1 MCGPSLTLSH
11 HNMQLTNCGPSQTV
25 PANSMAKRHDDGRQL
40 SHISHGVRKIL
51 AAKPWLSGWLIT
63 RNHPPCQ
70 PGIKTPWRGKK
81 WKRTVLLY
89 VFSIQSIFSHLISI
103 KSGCLKKVNQLKL
116 PPFCTRWCPIVDLL
130 NGDHKIS

>member
-1 MCGPSLTLSH
+1 MCGLTLSH
-11 HNMQLTNCGPSQTV
+11 HNMQLTNCGPSQIV
-25 PANSMAKRHDDGRQL
+25 PANSMTKRHDDGRQL

-70 PGIKTPWRGKK
+70 PGIVWRGKK

-89 VFSIQSIFSHLISI
+89 VFQSKAYFLILS
-103 KSGCLKKVNQLKL
+103 Q
-116 PPFCTRWCPIVDLL
+116 
-130 NGDHKIS
+130 